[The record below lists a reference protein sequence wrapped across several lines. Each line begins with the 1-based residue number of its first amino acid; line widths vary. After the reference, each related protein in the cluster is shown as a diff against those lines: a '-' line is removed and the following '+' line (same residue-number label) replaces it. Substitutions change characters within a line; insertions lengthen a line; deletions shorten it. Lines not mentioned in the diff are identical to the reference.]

1 MQAFASGPNFSHKE
15 AQKAQKRSA
24 GFHFELFVLLCGV
37 HG

>member
-15 AQKAQKRSA
+15 AKEAQKRSA
-24 GFHFELFVLLCGV
+24 GFNFELFVLFCGI